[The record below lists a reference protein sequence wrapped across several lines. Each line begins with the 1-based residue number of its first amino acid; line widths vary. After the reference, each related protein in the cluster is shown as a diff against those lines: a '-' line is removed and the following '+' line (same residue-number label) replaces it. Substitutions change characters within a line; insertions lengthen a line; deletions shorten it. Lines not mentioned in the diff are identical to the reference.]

1 MRPESVQVVNHPVKA
16 KVRWSTSLRVYN
28 YSMTTSFL
36 YSHESCAQTRREPKS
51 VFGRES

>member
-28 YSMTTSFL
+28 YSLTTSFL
-36 YSHESCAQTRREPKS
+36 FHHESCARLGVSRNQYSP
-51 VFGRES
+51 